1 MPMSRAARARIA
13 SIAGVCALA
22 LAAALPTA
30 QSALGSRGES
40 TVCEWKDVGRL
51 SPPMT
56 MGLASH
62 TYSTRGETGT
72 ISCNGKIMGH
82 TPTGPGT
89 IGFEARMGP
98 TTPINCTSGGV
109 GDYVGFFTFP
119 IGGGKK
125 IHGIE
130 YGNFAFGLKDGKFGG
145 SYKGSTFTG
154 TFDAAIVKGDCE
166 KGVTKVS
173 FHTTDAKV
181 TEPSR
186 KIVIPAGK

>member
-1 MPMSRAARARIA
+1 MP
-13 SIAGVCALA
+13 SIRTTTLAVSSALA
-22 LAAALPTA
+22 LAVAVPTA
-30 QSALGSRGES
+30 QGALGAPGAPRAA
-40 TVCEWKDVGRL
+40 TVCEWKDSGVL

-56 MGLASH
+56 MDLASH
-62 TYSTRGETGT
+62 TYSTKGETGT
-72 ISCNGKIMGH
+72 ITCDGPIMGH
-82 TPTGPGT
+82 TPTGPGK

-98 TTPINCTSGGV
+98 ATPINCTSGGI

-119 IGGGKK
+119 IGKGKK

-145 SYKGSTFTG
+145 TYKGSTFSG
-154 TFDAAIVKGDCE
+154 TFDAAILKGDCE

-173 FHTTDAKV
+173 FHTKDAKV

>member
-1 MPMSRAARARIA
+1 MQFTRPILVAGAA
-13 SIAGVCALA
+13 ALA

-30 QSALGSRGES
+30 QTALGSERAA
-40 TVCEWKDVGRL
+40 TVCGWKDSGRV

-56 MGLASH
+56 MKPASL

-72 ISCNGKIMGH
+72 ITCNGKIMGH
-82 TPTGPGT
+82 RPTGPGT

-98 TTPINCTSGGV
+98 TTPVTCTSGGV

-119 IGGGKK
+119 IGGGRKV
-125 IHGIE
+125 HGVD

-145 SYKGSTFTG
+145 TYKGSTFAG
-154 TFDAAIVKGDCE
+154 TFDAGVLKGDCE
-166 KGVTKVS
+166 KGVTRVF

-181 TEPSR
+181 TSPSR
-186 KIVIPAGK
+186 KVVIPAGG